1 MTVPQR
7 TNQPTIVMPMR
18 APMRAIPAQK
28 PRILSADEIVVEKDG
43 GLLIGMLATVE
54 TLQRHSMVREFP
66 ALDMALRGV
75 ATPNSQRLKDLR
87 TVLNRETA
95 FQGLAAALMVLDA
108 RLVVRGPMGERMI
121 SPNYYLSL
129 EGMGLGP
136 DETTT
141 GFYLADAG
149 RHNSGYQS
157 VGYLRSGQAVCGVA
171 AWARKSGDTL
181 EEVRIALSGC
191 TPVPVSLNQVSAAL
205 VGKECTIRWI
215 EEATL
220 RLGEERLR
228 LYNPS
233 LVLGSHLFNLA
244 KTLIR
249 RAILT
254 L

>member
-1 MTVPQR
+1 MR
-7 TNQPTIVMPMR
+7 T
-18 APMRAIPAQK
+18 IPAQK
-28 PRILSADEIVVEKDG
+28 PRILSADETVVEKDG
-43 GLLIGMLATVE
+43 GLLVGIMATVE
-54 TLQRHSMVREFP
+54 TLQRHPLIREFP

-108 RLVVRGPMGERMI
+108 KLVVSGPMGERMVG
-121 SPNYYLSL
+121 PGCYLSL
-129 EGMGLGP
+129 EGMSLAPG
-136 DETTT
+136 EITT
-141 GFYLADAG
+141 GFYLSEAG
-149 RHNSGYQS
+149 RHSSGYQS

-181 EEVRIALSGC
+181 EEVRVALSGC
-191 TPVPVSLNQVSAAL
+191 TPVPVSLNRVSAAL
-205 VGKECTIRWI
+205 TGKECTTRWI
-215 EEATL
+215 QEATL
-220 RLGEERLR
+220 KLGEERLR

-233 LVLGSHLFNLA
+233 LILGSHLFNLA
-244 KTLIR
+244 QTLIR